1 MKKGQNLMTFL
12 LIIGLLGIFIT
23 IRVYKEYDKDYV
35 EKRTISIKN
44 QIAYKAKRCYIE
56 SKCENDSTISDLYR
70 KGYIKDDIISPKTG
84 KLLNLD
90 TKILYDGENVKVLW
104 DEDEI

>member
-1 MKKGQNLMTFL
+1 MKKGQNLLTVL
-12 LIIGLLGIFIT
+12 LIIGLLGLFIT

-44 QIAYKAKRCYIE
+44 QIIYKAKRCYIE
-56 SKCENDSTISDLYR
+56 NKCEDNSTISDLY
-70 KGYIKDDIISPKTG
+70 KNGYIKDDIISPKTG
-84 KLLNLD
+84 KLLNLE